1 MNKLFRLSC
10 VIILFHQIIIGNQE
24 PWPKMQCPNFDSDVQ
39 ILESEYVGDGFLQG
53 TLIETIKGYVP
64 IEQIE
69 VGDYLLGIE
78 GVQEVLSVK
87 KGKVNLH
94 VKLLMSNGEYVH
106 AAMHQDFYLD
116 DKELHPA
123 ADLCLGYRLFN
134 GLYIVDHEF
143 IHGLCNCYSLTTEH
157 HAYFI
162 YPEMLVHNFNP
173 VVVGALGSYVI
184 GTIEVSNVV
193 NVILGA
199 IASLSWYASQYFRS
213 TVVYNY
219 EFTEEDS
226 KLTIEKL
233 CLQNSDVVQQTRNY
247 FDTKRRLL
255 NNLHQ
260 DLIKVKNDVSA
271 FVRPSSLYVFDFSI
285 GLLSQFKPAIYN
297 ASTLI
302 PFTSEMAL
310 SLADKEKLMK
320 KRQAELDKLQQD
332 IFDTHL
338 TLILHIVELID
349 RRDLARQQL
358 DDVSFNGV
366 NEIVSLWNED
376 LYNISIG
383 TAFVLYKVHFCWK
396 EMLDNFEF
404 KIKELNFVMSYYEKM
419 KSHFF
424 MTKTTNFIDIF
435 KKQAGIN
442 KANLERIEKSNAI
455 WWSNMKIIE
464 NFLKE
469 RNLLTKKLVDEY
481 KLIGKQYRIER
492 DRNPIVFAQ
501 KRIEDIKKQI
511 NKESDDTKKGGGG
524 GGPEDPEDPEDPN
537 DKFKKVFTHAF
548 TGAKGHLIDTPANRI
563 LILEM
568 ASNIKNY
575 ITKDVHGNFW
585 YAKILENGAQLWA
598 WARDGLIRDCGIN
611 EIPRVITKYGL
622 CKDISIK

>member
-1 MNKLFRLSC
+1 MAF
-10 VIILFHQIIIGNQE
+10 
-24 PWPKMQCPNFDSDVQ
+24 
-39 ILESEYVGDGFLQG
+39 
-53 TLIETIKGYVP
+53 
-64 IEQIE
+64 
-69 VGDYLLGIE
+69 
-78 GVQEVLSVK
+78 
-87 KGKVNLH
+87 
-94 VKLLMSNGEYVH
+94 
-106 AAMHQDFYLD
+106 
-116 DKELHPA
+116 
-123 ADLCLGYRLFN
+123 
-134 GLYIVDHEF
+134 F
-143 IHGLCNCYSLTTEH
+143 I
-157 HAYFI
+157 
-162 YPEMLVHNFNP
+162 
-173 VVVGALGSYVI
+173 
-184 GTIEVSNVV
+184 
-193 NVILGA
+193 
-199 IASLSWYASQYFRS
+199 
-213 TVVYNY
+213 
-219 EFTEEDS
+219 
-226 KLTIEKL
+226 
-233 CLQNSDVVQQTRNY
+233 
-247 FDTKRRLL
+247 
-255 NNLHQ
+255 
-260 DLIKVKNDVSA
+260 VKN
-271 FVRPSSLYVFDFSI
+271 
-285 GLLSQFKPAIYN
+285 QFKK
-297 ASTLI
+297 LI
-302 PFTSEMAL
+302 RL
-310 SLADKEKLMK
+310 
-320 KRQAELDKLQQD
+320 
-332 IFDTHL
+332 
-338 TLILHIVELID
+338 
-349 RRDLARQQL
+349 
-358 DDVSFNGV
+358 
-366 NEIVSLWNED
+366 LWNED